1 MTELDDIRR
10 RRMEELRQQQ
20 LAQQQQQGV
29 NLQQMQKEQ
38 EMRERY
44 EAEKKQALKQILTPE
59 ARQRLANLR
68 LTKPELVNSIELQLI
83 QLAQAK
89 RIQLPVTDDVLKQIL
104 RETSGQKREIHITRK

>member
-10 RRMEELRQQQ
+10 RRMEELKQQQ
-20 LAQQQQQGV
+20 LAQQQQGV
-29 NLQQMQKEQ
+29 NLQQMQQEQ

-68 LTKPELVNSIELQLI
+68 LTKAELVNALEMQLI
-83 QLAQAK
+83 QLAEA
-89 RIQLPVTDDVLKQIL
+89 RQLQIPVSDATLKQIL
-104 RETSGQKREIHITRK
+104 REMSGKKREIKITRK

>member
-20 LAQQQQQGV
+20 LAQQQQQGA
-29 NLQQMQKEQ
+29 NLQQMQQEQ

-44 EAEKKQALKQILTPE
+44 EAQKKQALKQILTPE

>member
-20 LAQQQQQGV
+20 LAQQQQQGA
-29 NLQQMQKEQ
+29 NLQQMQQEQ

-44 EAEKKQALKQILTPE
+44 EAQKKQALKQILTPE

-68 LTKPELVNSIELQLI
+68 LTKAELVNSIELQLI